1 MVKWYQEQNAHG
13 ASSKFGQMIGE
24 AFEDQV
30 FSLITTYL
38 ESVHPQYV
46 LLEPSEGKKMVR
58 LEMFGGT
65 SRQMDNVII
74 PVNSDEP
81 VALLESKW
89 LKDGRHHNDKGA
101 WILQLREVRKRYP
114 TVRGAV
120 ANLAGYWTDGV
131 TVMFESEGRIRMVLV
146 ATDEEIYG
154 TLQPSVDDFC
164 TRHHLPALQLNAN
177 EIRNSLPRS
186 WDLANCLIELHSDSR
201 LSQVAQSW
209 LDFPRTQS
217 EDGQSLSGRDLIQTA
232 IDEVLGPLP
241 DNPDVEKLEIALQI
255 STGNTIYQEF
265 TDGEEAFEFIRQYL
279 RNPKAI
285 LDRITPKPR
294 NVRKDDPEQDPSD
307 E

>member
-1 MVKWYQEQNAHG
+1 MAKWYQEQDAHG

-24 AFEDQV
+24 AFDDQV
-30 FSLITTYL
+30 LSLIVDYL
-38 ESVHPQYV
+38 ESAHPQYV
-46 LLEPSEGKKMVR
+46 LLEPSEGRKMVR

-101 WILQLREVRKRYP
+101 WILQLREVRKRHP

-131 TVMFESEGRIRMVLV
+131 AVMFESEGRIRMVLV
-146 ATDEEIYG
+146 ATDEEVYS
-154 TLQPSVDDFC
+154 TLQPFVDGFC
-164 TRHHLPALQLNAN
+164 RRQNLPELQLDAT

-186 WDLANCLIELHSDSR
+186 WDLANCLIELKSDGR
-201 LSQVAQSW
+201 LKQIASSW
-209 LDFPRTQS
+209 MDFPRSLS
-217 EDGQSLSGRDLIQTA
+217 EDGKSLSGSDLIQSA

-241 DNPDVEKLEIALQI
+241 EHPDIEKLEIALQI
-255 STGNTIYQEF
+255 NTGNTIYQEF
-265 TDGEEAFEFIRQYL
+265 TDGEEAFEFIKQYL
-279 RNPKAI
+279 HNPKAI
-285 LDRITPKPR
+285 LDKITPKPR
-294 NVRKDDPEQDPSD
+294 NLTKDDPSD